1 MQKVAIA
8 ITCLIGVCAT
18 ADSLFTQQV
27 ADNGTLVSLKK
38 RKFQPGDLITVT
50 VRESIQALTDS
61 NTNTKKE
68 SEIESEANVSDN
80 AFLVTPRSDGTD
92 PNHPDGLGLLTE
104 GKLPNWSIET
114 NNELRTTGKT
124 QRKNSLITTIT
135 CTVIKVYENGNIEIE
150 GEKVVSVN
158 REDSRIYLRGTV
170 RSRDVSPT
178 SVVDSSRLANATIE
192 LRGRGPLWNN
202 QRRGLLTRLLD
213 WVSPY

>member
-1 MQKVAIA
+1 MRRILVAMMCWA
-8 ITCLIGVCAT
+8 GVCAS

-61 NTNTKKE
+61 YTNTKKQ
-68 SEIESEANVSDN
+68 SEIETEADESDN
-80 AFLVTPRSDGTD
+80 GFLVNPK
-92 PNHPDGLGLLTE
+92 PDGLGILDP
-104 GKLPNWSIET
+104 GKLPNWNIET
-114 NNELRTTGKT
+114 NNQQRTTGKT
-124 QRKNSLITTIT
+124 QRKNTLTTTIT
-135 CTVIKVYENGNIEIE
+135 CTVIRVFENGNIEIE
-150 GEKVVSVN
+150 GEKNVSVN
-158 REDSRIYLRGTV
+158 REDSRIYLHGMV

-178 SVVDSSRLANATIE
+178 GVVDSTRLANATIE